1 MPLIFAAALLSFAH
15 GSNDVANAIGP
26 LAGFYDAL
34 TQNSVHARAAIPM
47 WTLVLGALGLGG
59 GLILFGPKVI
69 RTIGSELTGLDAMRA
84 YCIAMADT
92 VTVII
97 ASQPGC
103 AIAAT
108 GWRLIFWRRAK
119 ISFVRICLTGP
130 PKMVTPTTLAD
141 CSDTGSTSGRPWAR
155 IPSGSG
161 KPTATV
167 IDCGCWA
174 CARRVKRWII

>member
-47 WTLVLGALGLGG
+47 WTLVLGALGLGV

-84 YCIAMADT
+84 YCIAMA
-92 VTVII
+92 
-97 ASQPGC
+97 
-103 AIAAT
+103 
-108 GWRLIFWRRAK
+108 
-119 ISFVRICLTGP
+119 
-130 PKMVTPTTLAD
+130 
-141 CSDTGSTSGRPWAR
+141 
-155 IPSGSG
+155 
-161 KPTATV
+161 ATV
-167 IDCGCWA
+167 IF
-174 CARRVKRWII
+174 RRRTSRSTQPLAGSRPGRPLLEHDKGAPLPRGLK